1 MDHYKSDGVG
11 GMGDKSKIKNFA
23 QVIINKKYIFL
34 SIVANIC
41 PRREKRFPPY
51 MYKRNLASLKIPN
64 PPPPSPSLSFLT
76 VHPLIKQYNF
86 ELLREH

>member
-64 PPPPSPSLSFLT
+64 PPPPPLPITVFSNSPSLNKT
-76 VHPLIKQYNF
+76 I
-86 ELLREH
+86 